1 MLSTLLLL
9 FGMGLFF
16 LGLAGF
22 TFRRARAE
30 WQSGRATG
38 SASQPLV
45 ANRETNPGPFAFLIG
60 VRGFT
65 GICLAAF
72 GFLLLALAVLY
83 ALGTMLSAATG
94 VPL

>member
-1 MLSTLLLL
+1 MEDAALRSWSSTLATFLMLL
-9 FGMGLFF
+9 GMGLFF

-22 TFRRARAE
+22 AFRRARKE
-30 WQSGRATG
+30 WESGRATG

-65 GICLAAF
+65 AM
-72 GFLLLALAVLY
+72 LY
-83 ALGTMLSAATG
+83 AVGIVLSAATR